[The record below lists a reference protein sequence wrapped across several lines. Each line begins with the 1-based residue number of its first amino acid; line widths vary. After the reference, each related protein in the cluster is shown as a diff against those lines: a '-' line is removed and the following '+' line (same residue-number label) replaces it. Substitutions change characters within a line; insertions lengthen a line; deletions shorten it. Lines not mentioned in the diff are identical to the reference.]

1 MHISSLHKGK
11 WLLEMQ
17 RGKNEDQRVAQNQ
30 VPKGPF
36 YMIAFALLN
45 KLETLKCSISQYK
58 LIHR

>member
-1 MHISSLHKGK
+1 MWKCYMEESGSY
-11 WLLEMQ
+11 WMQ